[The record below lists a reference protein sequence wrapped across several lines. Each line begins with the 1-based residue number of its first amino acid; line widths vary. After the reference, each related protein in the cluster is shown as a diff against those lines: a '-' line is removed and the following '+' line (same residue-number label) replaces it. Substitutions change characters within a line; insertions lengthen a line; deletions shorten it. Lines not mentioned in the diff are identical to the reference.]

1 MKTTKSPIILLIL
14 ALLTVGSAR
23 PAEDSTKA
31 EAPATPPSKEI
42 SDTLAANCLVKI
54 TCDPGMLPLY
64 IDTIDYLLRSSG
76 VGGKAARDVLG
87 TPLVEYLFEATEL
100 PLDVDSDSLGGVGLP
115 PTRTRSSTYP
125 GHSSEFYYFEDSGI
139 QPGSTSER
147 TAAPGTSTGKET
159 SSDGHT
165 TASPTPSSATV
176 SRSSRAP
183 TRSGGWAVAG
193 VGQPPAT
200 ASRYGR
206 TTSTGGYS
214 FYYGKPE
221 STSAA
226 PTRTTVPPRAPAAGQ
241 TFFFQLEVRLPDEVK
256 PAAEEF
262 MTALIV
268 NLRETLVDAYNTYAG
283 QLSES
288 LAFAEDQ
295 RNRIEQTIAEMIPP
309 IPADIA
315 LKNEEV
321 RKQLDQIVDLS
332 TLTPMMSFSE
342 AIDVLEN
349 SVAPPLN
356 IAVLWR
362 DLDDNDGIAD
372 IEPTRPINMEGIRS
386 ISLGTALNLLLKSV
400 SGGSVDLAYADLA
413 YDIEGGVITVAT
425 LETIENIHNCQ
436 QQPRRR
442 TQPDI
447 SPEELSAN
455 KQSLLREKRR
465 YEMELARLEA
475 RRPAIGEQIARIRHD
490 AEKKVHDDP
499 VIHEL
504 ERLLQLQKQHL
515 ETTKILAADGRIS
528 HIDLGDAQEKIARA
542 NIELAQRR
550 EQVVKSAGGDQIAQF
565 NDELTKLT
573 IDLAE
578 IRAVLSAVNSQL
590 EQTERQLKA
599 ATAFDPQASELRF
612 AYQALDA
619 ANHRVN
625 ELKTRL
631 ANLQAPTVTALGA
644 D

>member
-400 SGGSVDLAYADLA
+400 SGGSV
-413 YDIEGGVITVAT
+413 
-425 LETIENIHNCQ
+425 
-436 QQPRRR
+436 
-442 TQPDI
+442 I